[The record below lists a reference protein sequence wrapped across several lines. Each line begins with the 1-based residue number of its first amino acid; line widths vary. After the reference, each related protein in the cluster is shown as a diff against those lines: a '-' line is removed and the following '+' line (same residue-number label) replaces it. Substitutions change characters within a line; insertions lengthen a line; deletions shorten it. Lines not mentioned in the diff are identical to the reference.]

1 MILSKEISDTIK
13 KDALNNIKRK
23 NTVGE
28 VNLYLY
34 EEELPAKHILKAG
47 PEDISIP
54 KKTAFVFADKAP
66 QYNWGH
72 SCEYLSY
79 DANTGDLYDKKEAEF
94 PPINFFTDPKKFE
107 AFHTPVKQ
115 IDTLEEK
122 KLTMKPIPA
131 ITYALTN
138 APGNRYAILFSGM
151 SNNRHVNDIEFL
163 YRTLIDIYGFDPA
176 NIYVL
181 NQNGTIDYYG
191 YPHPVGNWPGD
202 NTPYRMIVNS
212 QGTKNDFENVLS
224 ELALKIKS
232 EDLLFIHTNNHGGH
246 DGQQSN
252 ICCYPNWDTYTALD
266 FSAKLHSLP
275 QFKVLMVMMEQCHSG
290 GFLRPIFRNSPA
302 TWTHVAAA
310 CEEDKSSIGGANFD
324 PFALDWIA
332 GITGHYTD
340 GTGLSQEVDVNRD
353 GRISAVEAFAYA
365 DTVHDPY
372 DTPVSND
379 SPRGYGKYIFLGTK
393 ESANIIWFSPL
404 QFQPDKNLTIKKYAD
419 SIHIYTT
426 NPGDL
431 QWIDLPLVLPSN
443 VKIKKVMLYYKLSNS
458 KSFIS
463 QVRLTETT
471 KPSTALVKHDDGTDL
486 TSTTA
491 THYYSHVGA
500 LQPNGAITLCLRL
513 NFADVS
519 DRIEIGGIGIFID
532 NI

>member
-13 KDALNNIKRK
+13 KDALNNIKKK

-47 PEDISIP
+47 PKDISIP

-94 PPINFFTDPKKFE
+94 PPLNFFTDPKKFE

-115 IDTLEEK
+115 IDTLEAK
-122 KLTMKPIPA
+122 KLTMKPIQA

-202 NTPYRMIVNS
+202 NTPYRMVVNS

-252 ICCYPNWDTYTALD
+252 ICCYPNWDTYTASD

-290 GFLRPIFRNSPA
+290 GFLNPIINNSPA

-332 GITGHYTD
+332 GITGHYAD
-340 GTGLSQEVDVNRD
+340 STGLSQEVDMNRD
-353 GRISAVEAFAYA
+353 GRISAVEAFTYA
-365 DTVHDPY
+365 DAVHHPY
-372 DTPVSND
+372 DTPVSID
-379 SPRGYGKYIFLGTK
+379 SPAGYGENIFLGTM
-393 ESANIIWFSPL
+393 ESANIRIVSGVLLPKSGHQSNGKVTLTL
-404 QFQPDKNLTIKKYAD
+404 QTNTVLSSDDATVNNACEWGGNFHYDKEPCKAVSIRAFDNEPKK
-419 SIHIYTT
+419 
-426 NPGDL
+426 
-431 QWIDLPLVLPSN
+431 IDLTDRFKNNFREVE
-443 VKIKKVMLYYKLSNS
+443 
-458 KSFIS
+458 IS
-463 QVRLTETT
+463 WVC
-471 KPSTALVKHDDGTDL
+471 SGGTI
-486 TSTTA
+486 
-491 THYYSHVGA
+491 
-500 LQPNGAITLCLRL
+500 QEITYF
-513 NFADVS
+513 FAG
-519 DRIEIGGIGIFID
+519 EE
-532 NI
+532 